1 MSELK
6 KKLAASKTLYISHVD
21 ALQNVVRLHKANT
34 DASLEE
40 MSSQASEDVRSIE
53 EVSLKILK
61 NANMLCLS
69 CWLSFVIIYLYV
81 LNHATVK

>member
-6 KKLAASKTLYISHVD
+6 KKVMASKTLYISHVD

-40 MSSQASEDVRSIE
+40 ISSQASASSRSVE
-53 EVSLKILK
+53 EV
-61 NANMLCLS
+61 CS
-69 CWLSFVIIYLYV
+69 C
-81 LNHATVK
+81 N